1 MESANS
7 GKDASTKSNFLEA
20 ENPNFDVMNVSRSS
34 LVSPKAFDP
43 QCGGSVSQNLLAN
56 PEVEDAGNW
65 DSDCFGLCSSPLPS
79 GPFPSTTAEWSDP
92 ALKHDGMLS
101 IESADDFSNQIGDH
115 LLDLFRTNSDFDS
128 SLQDRKGALQDI
140 EPCSKHKSS
149 CMVSALK
156 ILRTL
161 HTAPSTCSS
170 AGTESPELGSS
181 QPRTTGCVL
190 SANREVIRLVSNMLK
205 CSCFASIQLQL
216 ILTVICSKLI
226 VWYRAMIPNTYAYL
240 DDSNTSLEENAERV
254 LHQLITVGEYAV
266 DNRLEPR
273 IRAEIVL
280 GELQHVE
287 ALIKNLARCLQERKY
302 VSRWNAAAASG
313 GNRPTSPSKPM
324 GPNETAAAGA
334 IHKRLTEFL
343 HDKLQVGRAGIHAMV
358 DRGHDPTDLSV

>member
-1 MESANS
+1 
-7 GKDASTKSNFLEA
+7 
-20 ENPNFDVMNVSRSS
+20 MNVSRSS

-115 LLDLFRTNSDFDS
+115 L
-128 SLQDRKGALQDI
+128 
-140 EPCSKHKSS
+140 
-149 CMVSALK
+149 
-156 ILRTL
+156 
-161 HTAPSTCSS
+161 
-170 AGTESPELGSS
+170 
-181 QPRTTGCVL
+181 
-190 SANREVIRLVSNMLK
+190 
-205 CSCFASIQLQL
+205 
-216 ILTVICSKLI
+216 KLI